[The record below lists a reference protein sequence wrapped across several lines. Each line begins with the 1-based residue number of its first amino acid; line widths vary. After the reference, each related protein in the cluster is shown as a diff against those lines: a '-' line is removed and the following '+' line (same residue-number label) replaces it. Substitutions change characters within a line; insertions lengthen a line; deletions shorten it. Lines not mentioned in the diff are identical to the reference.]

1 MEAMSDG
8 LPVVG
13 GPLDG
18 QTLPSSTARFLN
30 VPDARDMVTAI
41 VDGEVRLFFGQH
53 TYEMKCYAR
62 DGDQWHQWEHVSYEP
77 PNDPTA
83 GR

>member
-1 MEAMSDG
+1 MSDNE
-8 LPVVG
+8 LVPVVG

-18 QTLPSSTARFLN
+18 KTLPASTARFLN

-53 TYEMKCYAR
+53 TYEMKCHAR
-62 DGDQWHQWEHVSYEP
+62 DGDQWRQWEHVSYEP
-77 PNDPTA
+77 PKTL
-83 GR
+83 